1 MRYTFILLCVF
12 GADAAFAGC
21 PERMQ
26 RDPLFVSLAVD
37 ENSPRPSSVEDFK
50 FIGETTT
57 LDELSKKVGT
67 PDAAKGAKTF
77 IWCLADGTV
86 ITVLST
92 DGSQIR
98 EVRAAG
104 KLVYKRKK

>member
-1 MRYTFILLCVF
+1 MRNTFILLCLC
-12 GADAAFAGC
+12 GAHGAFAAC
-21 PERMQ
+21 PDRMH

-37 ENSPRPSSVEDFK
+37 ENSPRPSSIEDFK
-50 FIGETTT
+50 FIDDTTT
-57 LDELSKKVGT
+57 LDELNRKVGT
-67 PDAAKGAKTF
+67 PDAAKGSRTF